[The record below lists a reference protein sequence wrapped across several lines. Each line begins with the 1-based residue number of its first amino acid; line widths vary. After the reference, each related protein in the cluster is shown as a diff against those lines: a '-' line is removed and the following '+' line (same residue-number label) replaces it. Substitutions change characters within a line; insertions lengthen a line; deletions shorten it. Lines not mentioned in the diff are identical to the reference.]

1 MIRGGPPLFGRN
13 PIIMPE
19 PEPESEHE
27 DVEVVDPV
35 VKMRYERLIDAGY
48 NNWQALYLATDRRI
62 DLHKAE
68 DIAVGAGSDLAFSIL
83 R

>member
-19 PEPESEHE
+19 PEPEPE
-27 DVEVVDPV
+27 DFEVPDPV
-35 VKMRYERLIDAGY
+35 ISMRFKRLVDSGY
-48 NNWQALYLATDRRI
+48 NDWQALYLATDRRI

-68 DIAVGAGSDLAFSIL
+68 DMAVNAGSDLAFSIL